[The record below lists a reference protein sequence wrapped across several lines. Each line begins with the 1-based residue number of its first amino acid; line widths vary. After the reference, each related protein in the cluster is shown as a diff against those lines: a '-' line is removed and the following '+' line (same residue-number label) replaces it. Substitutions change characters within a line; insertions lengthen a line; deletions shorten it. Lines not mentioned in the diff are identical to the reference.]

1 MQEPAHLFIVKQQSV
16 EEPQKQQAHAVEAL
30 WALFGV
36 EVAVLCLTC
45 CVLTCVFSCYVE
57 IASIVRGLKQCC
69 PSVFMLLHL

>member
-30 WALFGV
+30 WSL
-36 EVAVLCLTC
+36 
-45 CVLTCVFSCYVE
+45 CVLRLLFCVLKCIFSCYVE